1 MGKNLSTAQWRWLFY
16 GGWFLLLALQ
26 ASFTSLFE
34 DEAYYWMYSRDLA
47 WGYFDH
53 PPMVAL
59 IIKIGYT
66 LFGGTFGVRIIPI
79 LMAVGSIAIWEN
91 IIKPSN
97 LKLFYGLVASV
108 GVLHF
113 VGFLGVPV
121 SPLLFF
127 ATLFFWV
134 YQKFLAKP
142 DWKFSAVLAVLIACM
157 MLSKYHGIVIIGLT
171 VLANL
176 KLFRSK
182 YFWGIVALATILL
195 VPHILWQIQSDFPS
209 FNYHLNERHNRPWEW
224 NFTGYYLLYQPFI
237 LGPLTGI
244 FLLIA
249 AWRFKSENLFER
261 TMLFVYWG
269 GYLFFLLL
277 SFRSWIE
284 GHWTLFTVIPGIY
297 IGYKQLEQMPKLRKV
312 FMVSVPISLV
322 LIAAARM
329 LLLVNLLPQT
339 PFLAGFH
346 GKEVWSASIKEVA
359 GDRPVAFINSFQK
372 ASLYTFYSGSEGFSI
387 NSWGGR
393 KNQFNLWDYYERYR
407 GQAVVIIP
415 DHPTDTMA
423 IFPSSDPPL
432 RYYVA
437 EDFQAF
443 PYVRITATDV
453 PLQVHPGDTISFNIE
468 ITTTAEVDFDSLK
481 NPAMLVSHFSKE
493 TWSGSRQELFTLT
506 NAMLG
511 TTRTVKLYV
520 PKTKGNI
527 DILFTIVSGN
537 MPEMSNSYRYPVEV
551 LE

>member
-1 MGKNLSTAQWRWLFY
+1 
-16 GGWFLLLALQ
+16 
-26 ASFTSLFE
+26 
-34 DEAYYWMYSRDLA
+34 
-47 WGYFDH
+47 
-53 PPMVAL
+53 
-59 IIKIGYT
+59 
-66 LFGGTFGVRIIPI
+66 
-79 LMAVGSIAIWEN
+79 
-91 IIKPSN
+91 
-97 LKLFYGLVASV
+97 V

-113 VGFLGVPV
+113 VGFLGVPD

-127 ATLFFWV
+127 ASLFFWV

-142 DWKFSAVLAVLIACM
+142 DWKLSAILAVLIACM

-182 YFWGIVALATILL
+182 YFWGIVVLATVLL
-195 VPHILWQIQSDFPS
+195 VPHVLWQIQSDFPS

-249 AWRFKSENLFER
+249 AWRFKPKNLFER

-284 GHWTLFTVIPGIY
+284 GHWTLFTVIPGMY
-297 IGYKQLEQMPKLRKV
+297 IGYKQLEQMPKLRRV

-346 GKEVWSASIKEVA
+346 GKEAWASSIKEVA
-359 GDRPVAFINSFQK
+359 GDRPVAFVNSFQK
-372 ASLYTFYSGSEGFSI
+372 ASHYTFYSGGEGFSI
-387 NSWGGR
+387 STWGGR
-393 KNQFNLWDYYERYR
+393 KNQFNLWDYLERYR
-407 GQAVVIIP
+407 GQSVVIIP
-415 DHPTDTMA
+415 DHPADTMA
-423 IFPSSDPPL
+423 VFSDSNPPV
-432 RYYVA
+432 RYYIA

-443 PYVRITATDV
+443 PEVRITAMDV
-453 PLQVHPGDTISFNIE
+453 PQQVHAGDTISFTIE
-468 ITTTAEVDFDSLK
+468 IATTAEVDFDSLK
-481 NPAMLVSHFSKE
+481 NPTKLVSHFSKE
-493 TWSGSRQELFTLT
+493 TWSGSRQELFTLS

-520 PKTKGNI
+520 PKTKGKI